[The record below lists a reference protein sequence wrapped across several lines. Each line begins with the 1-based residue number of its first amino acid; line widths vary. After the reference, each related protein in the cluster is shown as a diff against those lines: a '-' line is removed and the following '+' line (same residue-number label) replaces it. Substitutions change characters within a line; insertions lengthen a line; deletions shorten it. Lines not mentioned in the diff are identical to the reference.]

1 MQAPDITAGRGGLS
15 ALHNAAQYSH
25 AATQA
30 GNAATVSALQ
40 ATKSIYDLWNTRREI
55 GRQREQDKQ
64 ASERHD
70 IEMEAARHKLD
81 IAKANDQKQIDA
93 SLALTRAQTGQAHS
107 NTRYTHAN
115 AAQDEISNKQN
126 VYEMV
131 DLMLLRDMQENGG
144 KPTKATLTT
153 AQQMYDKAGL
163 TAFDKNKRPINTAST
178 RFAELNT
185 MASRDTYFAELQKR
199 HNPTQTAQ
207 AVQTPAQDFLAT
219 SNLVGQA
226 TPPSTQKAR
235 TAFGVN
241 DASKSPMARK

>member
-30 GNAATVSALQ
+30 GNAATLSALQ

-64 ASERHD
+64 NAERHD

-81 IAKANDQKQIDA
+81 IAKANDQKQID
-93 SLALTRAQTGQAHS
+93 SRLALEKAQTGQAQA

-115 AAQDEISNKQN
+115 AASGEILNKLN
-126 VYEMV
+126 VYEMG

-144 KPTKATLTT
+144 KPTKATLT
-153 AQQMYDKAGL
+153 AVQQIFDKAGL
-163 TAFDKNKRPINTAST
+163 TTYDKDKRPINTAYT
-178 RFAELNT
+178 RFAELSAMENRN
-185 MASRDTYFAELQKR
+185 AYLAHLQNR
-199 HNPTQTAQ
+199 YNPAQTAQ
-207 AVQTPAQDFLAT
+207 TPQAPQQDFLSPNALI
-219 SNLVGQA
+219 SNA
-226 TPPSTQKAR
+226 TPPSPQVKR
-235 TAFGVN
+235 AFGAS
-241 DASKSPMARK
+241 DESKSPMARK

>member
-70 IEMEAARHKLD
+70 IEMEAARYKLD
-81 IAKANDQKQIDA
+81 FAKKNEQKQFDTN
-93 SLALTRAQTGQAHS
+93 LALTRAQTGQTQA
-107 NTRYTHAN
+107 NTRDTHAN
-115 AAQDEISNKQN
+115 AAQGEISNKQN

-144 KPTKATLTT
+144 KPTKATLTA

-163 TAFDKNKRPINTAST
+163 TAYDKNKRPINTAHT
-178 RFAELNT
+178 RFAELSTIENK
-185 MASRDTYFAELQKR
+185 ATYLANLQNR

-207 AVQTPAQDFLAT
+207 APHTPQQDFLSPSALI
-219 SNLVGQA
+219 SNA
-226 TPPSTQKAR
+226 TPPSSQVNR
-235 TAFGVN
+235 AFGAS
-241 DASKSPMARK
+241 DESKSPMARK

>member
-30 GNAATVSALQ
+30 GNAATLSALQ

-64 ASERHD
+64 NAERHD

-93 SLALTRAQTGQAHS
+93 SLARTKAETGQTHA

-115 AAQDEISNKQN
+115 AANSEISNKQN
-126 VYEMV
+126 VYEMG

-144 KPTKATLTT
+144 KPTKATLT
-153 AQQMYDKAGL
+153 AVQQMYDKAGL
-163 TAFDKNKRPINTAST
+163 TAYDKNKRPINTAHT
-178 RFAELNT
+178 RFAELST
-185 MASRDTYFAELQKR
+185 MENKATYLANLQNR
-199 HNPTQTAQ
+199 YNPTQTAQ
-207 AVQTPAQDFLAT
+207 APQPPQQDFLHPNALI
-219 SNLVGQA
+219 SNA
-226 TPPSTQKAR
+226 TPPSPQVKR
-235 TAFGVN
+235 AFGAS
-241 DASKSPMARK
+241 DESKSPMARK

>member
-30 GNAATVSALQ
+30 GNAATLSALQ

-64 ASERHD
+64 NAERHD

-93 SLALTRAQTGQAHS
+93 GLALTKAQTGQA
-107 NTRYTHAN
+107 NAN
-115 AAQDEISNKQN
+115 ASYTMQNKNAQELANYTSETDRMIILAQGVREGDPSKTAEFRKIAQKQGTYKYDPKTKKDN
-126 VYEMV
+126 VLAIANGIMNSA
-131 DLMLLRDMQENGG
+131 ENQNFYA
-144 KPTKATLTT
+144 KNNAPQATQAT
-153 AQQMYDKAGL
+153 
-163 TAFDKNKRPINTAST
+163 
-178 RFAELNT
+178 
-185 MASRDTYFAELQKR
+185 
-199 HNPTQTAQ
+199 Q

-226 TPPSTQKAR
+226 TPPSTQKAK